1 MGLLDIF
8 NTKKTNTGAELEQR
22 PEDIYNSAKME
33 LKDLLAPSAIG
44 VESKS
49 MTLSGKIVKSYFVI
63 SYPRYLNDN

>member
-8 NTKKTNTGAELEQR
+8 NTNKTNTQTSQN

-33 LKDLLAPSAIG
+33 LKDLLAPSAVG

-49 MTLSGKIVKSYFVI
+49 MTLSGKIVRSYFVI